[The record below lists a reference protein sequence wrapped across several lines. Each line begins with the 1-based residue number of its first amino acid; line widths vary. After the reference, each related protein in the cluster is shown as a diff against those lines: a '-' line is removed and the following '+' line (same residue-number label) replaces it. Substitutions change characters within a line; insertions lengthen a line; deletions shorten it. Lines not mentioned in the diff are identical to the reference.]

1 MVEACERGRST
12 VFATGSQPGFVAER
26 LATTLAG
33 HTNEVERI
41 DILERMDC
49 SGLAPHIYPLLGFG
63 LDPDQFPRDRIIAMF
78 DHMYRQ
84 TPYAVAA
91 TLGQDLA
98 RVDVDATFEV
108 TDHDVEGTS
117 VPVRKGTIAGTA
129 FTWTG
134 IVDDRPFVTLTCRWV
149 AALDLP
155 GWEVDDDWMITI
167 EGTPSLRVCYAR
179 ALSFAGGERIG
190 GTTPGAQ
197 GRRISGLPVV
207 DLGRSD
213 RQRHPLRSR
222 RSPWSARPTDLCPVD
237 PSPGP
242 QNPCL

>member
-1 MVEACERGRST
+1 M
-12 VFATGSQPGFVAER
+12 FAT
-26 LATTLAG
+26 AG
-33 HTNEVERI
+33 
-41 DILERMDC
+41 L
-49 SGLAPHIYPLLGFG
+49 P
-63 LDPDQFPRDRIIAMF
+63 PDQWDMGTINYDEMHPACFDPKARRIIAMF

-91 TLGQDLA
+91 TLGHDLA

-108 TDHDVEGTS
+108 TDHDVEGTG

-167 EGTPSLRVCYAR
+167 EGTPVAAGLLRQGVVLR
-179 ALSFAGGERIG
+179 RRRTDRRHS
-190 GTTPGAQ
+190 PGAQ

-222 RSPWSARPTDLCPVD
+222 RPPGRLD
-237 PSPGP
+237 PPIFAPSTHRRGSEP
-242 QNPCL
+242 LSLR